1 MFTRTITV
9 LGLFIALVTAGGYF
23 GIPYYIRSVF
33 NETLEQQKTSFD
45 KLHNDIT
52 TKQQRLYSDE
62 KIFVALSG
70 MYVRDRQ
77 TMRDVIS
84 RAAVEIDQS
93 ETLNSTDML
102 EFKKNPR

>member
-1 MFTRTITV
+1 VFTRTITV